1 MMDDSGSGS
10 GMDESNSPRST
21 SENQTVN
28 VRTASIDLAPV
39 HVRALVSEAGG
50 LIPTDHPNIYCTP
63 LPHHCRVNS
72 PIHVP
77 FLIVSTKGIPDGT
90 VVRLSAG
97 NKFNPIAEMK
107 NCEALM
113 SDNVAKFPDLR
124 FVGRSGRGKCLW
136 YHYNSL
142 GYCVCTCYTCTRILC
157 CQYARS
163 DTAYRITIEYGITVV
178 RIPPDSFRQICFIL

>member
-124 FVGRSGRGKCLW
+124 FVGRSGRGRRLNVKIDFLTDPSFVAV
-136 YHYNSL
+136 YENAIK
-142 GYCVCTCYTCTRILC
+142 V
-157 CQYARS
+157 
-163 DTAYRITIEYGITVV
+163 TADGPREPRREWQNAHFSPYLVPQSCKSVYLI
-178 RIPPDSFRQICFIL
+178 